1 MRSEPRETRV
11 LLGVRGMDT
20 AAAKRKV
27 RDTLLAVD
35 GVSTVE
41 VGADQQAAVAYDP
54 TVVTVMDLIRALRS
68 IGFLA
73 GME

>member
-1 MRSEPRETRV
+1 MARV

-20 AAAKRKV
+20 EAAAERVKSTLAGV
-27 RDTLLAVD
+27 R
-35 GVSTVE
+35 GVATVE
-41 VGADQQAAVAYDP
+41 ANKDGQAAVEYDDSE
-54 TVVTVMDLIRALRS
+54 VTVMDLIRSLRQ

>member
-1 MRSEPRETRV
+1 MTDGGGARV

-20 AAAKRKV
+20 EGAKERV
-27 RDTLLAVD
+27 RDTLLVVD
-35 GVSTVE
+35 GVRSVE
-41 VGADQQAAVAYDP
+41 VGGDQQAAVAYDP
-54 TVVTVMDLIRALRS
+54 TEVTVMDLIRALRN

>member
-1 MRSEPRETRV
+1 MKNETRV

-20 AAAKRKV
+20 PAAKEKV
-27 RDTLLAVD
+27 RKTLLDVD

-41 VGADQQAAVAYDP
+41 VGADRQAAVSYDP
-54 TVVTVMDLIRALRS
+54 TEATVMDLIRALRR

>member
-1 MRSEPRETRV
+1 VAEASGARV

-20 AAAKRKV
+20 AASRQRVEEALKSV
-27 RDTLLAVD
+27 R
-35 GVSTVE
+35 GVTTVE
-41 VGADQQAAVAYDP
+41 ASSDLQVAVEYDAGE
-54 TVVTVMDLIRALRS
+54 VTVMDLIRALRR

>member
-1 MRSEPRETRV
+1 MARV

-20 AAAKRKV
+20 PVAADRVKR
-27 RDTLLAVD
+27 TLALVGGVVSVD
-35 GVSTVE
+35 VNTDG
-41 VGADQQAAVAYDP
+41 QAAVEYDDSEL
-54 TVVTVMDLIRALRS
+54 TVMDLIRSLRR

>member
-1 MRSEPRETRV
+1 MTRGAGARV

-20 AAAKRKV
+20 EGAKARV
-27 RDTLLAVD
+27 RDTLLEVE
-35 GVSTVE
+35 GVRSVE
-41 VGADQQAAVAYDP
+41 VGGDQQAAVAYDP
-54 TVVTVMDLIRALRS
+54 TVVTVMDLIRALRN

>member
-1 MRSEPRETRV
+1 MTDGGTRV

-20 AAAKRKV
+20 DAARERVETTLRQVSGV
-27 RDTLLAVD
+27 RRAVANAD
-35 GVSTVE
+35 LQVE
-41 VGADQQAAVAYDP
+41 VVYDDGEA
-54 TVVTVMDLIRALRS
+54 TVMDLIRALRR

>member
-1 MRSEPRETRV
+1 MADVGARV

-20 AAAKRKV
+20 PSSRE
-27 RDTLLAVD
+27 
-35 GVSTVE
+35 TVE
-41 VGADQQAAVAYDP
+41 EALRAVGGVRRVEASSDLQVAVEYDAAE
-54 TVVTVMDLIRALRS
+54 VTVMDLIRALRR

>member
-1 MRSEPRETRV
+1 MAEGGAARV

-20 AAAKRKV
+20 DASRGRVEQALREVPGVLRAEASSDLQV
-27 RDTLLAVD
+27 AV
-35 GVSTVE
+35 E
-41 VGADQQAAVAYDP
+41 YDSAE
-54 TVVTVMDLIRALRS
+54 VTVMDLIRALRR